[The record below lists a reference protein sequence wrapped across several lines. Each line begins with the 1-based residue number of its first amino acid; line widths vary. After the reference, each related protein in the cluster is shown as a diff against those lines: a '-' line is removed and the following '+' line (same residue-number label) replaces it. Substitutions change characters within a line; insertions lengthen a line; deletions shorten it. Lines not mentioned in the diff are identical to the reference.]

1 MASAEVDHQAG
12 NLISDEELDALARWP
27 AQKLTRE
34 ELVRLAE
41 SGEIEAV
48 VLATPDMQGKLYGK
62 SMPASLFLAEES
74 MELSSGPLIYDN
86 DWDIL
91 EGPTIGSVNGWAD
104 MHMRTDWRSLRRL
117 ATFEKTAVVLAEG
130 AWVDGSVTEELP
142 RRVLGRQLER
152 AAERGYAVV
161 CAIETEF
168 YIFAETYSSAKQKSY
183 VNLNR
188 VGEADG
194 DYSILHMGL
203 VDPLLAEIRQACIES
218 GVPIETVKHEWGR
231 VQLELTLTYCDAM
244 EAADRIALF
253 KLITK
258 QVCVKHGVVATFM
271 ARYSEKEGS
280 SSGHLHVS
288 VWDPKEGRSLMADE
302 DPQALGKV
310 GRHWLGG
317 MMALAPELMPLFCP
331 NVNSFKRLDPD
342 AFTPTTNGW
351 SLDVRTTPFRQ
362 VGRGPSLH
370 VENRIPGADANFY
383 LALAGMVASG
393 LYGIDNELEPIGE
406 PITAAGFPG
415 EPLPRNLPDALAAF
429 RQSEAAR
436 ELFGEAVVGHLIA
449 VAENELEVYAKQVSD
464 IERRRSF
471 ECA

>member
-1 MASAEVDHQAG
+1 MASVEVDHQPGELIDAG
-12 NLISDEELDALARWP
+12 ALDALARWP

-34 ELVRLAE
+34 ELVQLTE

-48 VLATPDMQGKLYGK
+48 ILATPDMQGKLYGK
-62 SMPASLFLAEES
+62 SMPAALFLAEES
-74 MELSSGPLIYDN
+74 MDLSSGPLIYDN

-104 MHMRTDWRSLRRL
+104 MHMKTDWRSLRRL
-117 ATFEKTAVVLAEG
+117 ATFEKTAIVLAEG
-130 AWVDGSVTEELP
+130 AWVNGEMTEELP
-142 RRVLGRQLER
+142 RRVLSHQLER
-152 AAERGYAVV
+152 AAKRGYGIV

-168 YIFAETYSSAKQKSY
+168 YIFAETYASAKAKSY
-183 VNLNR
+183 TNLNR

-194 DYSILHMGL
+194 DYSILHMGM
-203 VDPLLAEIRQACIES
+203 VDPLLSEIRQACMAS
-218 GVPIETVKHEWGR
+218 GVPIETVKHEWGK

-258 QVCVKHGVVATFM
+258 QVCLRHGVVATFM

-280 SSGHLHVS
+280 SSGHMHVS
-288 VWDPKEGRSLMADE
+288 VWDLNERKSLMFDE
-302 DPQALGKV
+302 NPEALGKI
-310 GRHWLGG
+310 GRNWLGG

-331 NVNSFKRLDPD
+331 NANSFKRLDPE
-342 AFTPTTNGW
+342 AFSPTTNGW
-351 SLDVRTTPFRQ
+351 SIDVRTTPFRQ
-362 VGRGPSLH
+362 VGKGPALH
-370 VENRIPGADANFY
+370 IENRIPGADANFY
-383 LALAGMVASG
+383 LALAGMVGSG

-406 PITAAGFPG
+406 PITAAGYPG
-415 EPLPRNLPDALAAF
+415 EPLPRNLPEALERF
-429 RQSEAAR
+429 RNSEQAR

-449 VAENELEVYAKQVSD
+449 VAENELDVYAKQVCD